1 MSLPLEGI
9 KVLDFSIALMGP
21 LCALMLGDMGA
32 EVVKVERL
40 TGEAVRRGKAA
51 GMEEVFG
58 LEEAEVDSPM
68 WLAHNRNK
76 RSLAIDLKDGRGRG
90 VIEKLV
96 KAADVV
102 IHSFRPGT
110 MDKMG
115 LGYQALS
122 KIKPDIIYCS
132 FYGFG
137 ETGSLAHRI
146 GGDMYSQAFTGMVSL
161 QGCPG
166 DPPTMVSAAIVD
178 HAGAWMGAYG
188 IMVAMFH
195 RTRTGE
201 GQELVINQ
209 IDVAMYLQ
217 MSEAHLYLIDGI
229 KCQRAGR
236 ASPVSPPPYGAYP
249 AADGDIITLFGSDPL
264 WPRFCGVLG
273 AEELADDPR
282 FNNDKSRYENRK
294 DLYPLLD
301 RAFRKKTKGEWQRL
315 FREAGM
321 RCDPCLDYEELF
333 NHPQVEANE
342 MVVNLNHPVRG
353 MIKMLGVPVKFKKT
367 PGRPQLPPPLLGEHS
382 EEILREIGYTDEQ
395 IGELVAAKVIKVAS
409 RKPQC

>member
-1 MSLPLEGI
+1 MSFPLEGI
-9 KVLDFSIALMGP
+9 KVLDFSLALMGP
-21 LCALMLGDMGA
+21 LCGLMLGDIGA
-32 EVVKVERL
+32 EIVKIERL
-40 TGEAVRRGKAA
+40 TGEAIRGGKAA

-76 RSLAIDLKDGRGRG
+76 RSLAIDLKDERGRG

-115 LGYQALS
+115 LGYQTLS
-122 KIKPDIIYCS
+122 RINPRIVYCS

-137 ETGSLAHRI
+137 ETGPLAHRI

-188 IMVAMFH
+188 IMVALFH
-195 RTRTGE
+195 RAKTGE
-201 GQELVINQ
+201 GQEVVINQ

-217 MSEAHLYLIDGI
+217 MSEIHLYLIDGI
-229 KCQRAGR
+229 KCERAGR
-236 ASPVSPPPYGAYP
+236 ASPVGPPPYGAYP
-249 AADGDIITLFGSDPL
+249 VADGEIITLFGSDPL
-264 WPRFCGVLG
+264 WPKFCKVLG
-273 AEELADDPR
+273 VEGLAKDPR

-301 RAFRKKTKGEWQRL
+301 NAFKKKTKNEWQRL

-321 RCDPCLDYEELF
+321 RCDPCLTYEELF
-333 NHPQVEANE
+333 NHPQVEVNE
-342 MVVNLNHPVRG
+342 MVVTLNHPLRG
-353 MIKMLGVPVKFKKT
+353 RIKMLGIPVKFKKT
-367 PGRPQLPPPLLGEHS
+367 PGKPQSPPPLLGEHS
-382 EEILREIGYTDEQ
+382 EEILREVGYTDEQ
-395 IGELVAAKVIKVAS
+395 IGELVTAGVIKVAVK
-409 RKPQC
+409 KPRC

>member
-1 MSLPLEGI
+1 MTTLPLEGI

-21 LCALMLGDMGA
+21 LCGLMLGDMGA
-32 EVVKVERL
+32 EVVKIERL
-40 TGEAVRRGKAA
+40 TGEAIRRGKAA

-58 LEEAEVDSPM
+58 LEEAEIDAPM

-76 RSLAIDLKDGRGRG
+76 RSLAIDLRDERGKEA
-90 VIEKLV
+90 VEKLV
-96 KAADVV
+96 KSADVV

-122 KIKPDIIYCS
+122 KINPDIIYCS

-137 ETGSLAHRI
+137 ETGPLAHRI
-146 GGDMYSQAFTGMVSL
+146 GGDMYAQAFTGMVSL

-195 RTRTGE
+195 HARTGE
-201 GQELVINQ
+201 GQELVVNQ
-209 IDVAMYLQ
+209 TDVAMYLQ

-229 KCQRAGR
+229 NCQRAGR
-236 ASPVSPPPYGAYP
+236 ASPVASPPYGAYP
-249 AADGDIITLFGSDPL
+249 ASDGDIITVFGSDPL
-264 WPRFCGVLG
+264 WPRFCKVLEI
-273 AEELADDPR
+273 EELTDDPR
-282 FNNDKSRYENRK
+282 FNSDKSRYENRR

-301 RAFRKKTKGEWQRL
+301 MAF
-315 FREAGM
+315 
-321 RCDPCLDYEELF
+321 
-333 NHPQVEANE
+333 
-342 MVVNLNHPVRG
+342 
-353 MIKMLGVPVKFKKT
+353 
-367 PGRPQLPPPLLGEHS
+367 
-382 EEILREIGYTDEQ
+382 
-395 IGELVAAKVIKVAS
+395 
-409 RKPQC
+409 

>member
-1 MSLPLEGI
+1 M
-9 KVLDFSIALMGP
+9 
-21 LCALMLGDMGA
+21 
-32 EVVKVERL
+32 
-40 TGEAVRRGKAA
+40 
-51 GMEEVFG
+51 
-58 LEEAEVDSPM
+58 
-68 WLAHNRNK
+68 
-76 RSLAIDLKDGRGRG
+76 
-90 VIEKLV
+90 
-96 KAADVV
+96 
-102 IHSFRPGT
+102 
-110 MDKMG
+110 
-115 LGYQALS
+115 
-122 KIKPDIIYCS
+122 
-132 FYGFG
+132 
-137 ETGSLAHRI
+137 
-146 GGDMYSQAFTGMVSL
+146 
-161 QGCPG
+161 
-166 DPPTMVSAAIVD
+166 
-178 HAGAWMGAYG
+178 
-188 IMVAMFH
+188 
-195 RTRTGE
+195 
-201 GQELVINQ
+201 
-209 IDVAMYLQ
+209 
-217 MSEAHLYLIDGI
+217 
-229 KCQRAGR
+229 
-236 ASPVSPPPYGAYP
+236 SPPPYGAYP